1 MIHANSEYQKILQTL
16 EDMRNQ
22 GYTILNP
29 EFVDMCKKRDQL
41 KKSIESSTPTKVTR
55 TFMED

>member
-1 MIHANSEYQKILQTL
+1 MIHANSEYQKILQSL

-41 KKSIESSTPTKVTR
+41 KKSIENSTSTKVTR

>member
-1 MIHANSEYQKILQTL
+1 MIQNNLEYKEILQTL
-16 EDMRNQ
+16 EDMRTQ

-29 EFVDMCKKRDQL
+29 EFLDLCKKRDDL
-41 KKSIESSTPTKVTR
+41 KKRIEQSQPTKVTR

>member
-1 MIHANSEYQKILQTL
+1 MIHANYEYQKILQTL

>member
-1 MIHANSEYQKILQTL
+1 MIHANYEYQKILQTL
-16 EDMRNQ
+16 EDMRNE